1 MFSFLQAFISDR
13 TLKVKI
19 GGAYSSPKPQ
29 EQGVPQGSVISP
41 TLFLVSIN
49 GIVQAVAEADTSLQ
63 CSLFADDFLLYFSS
77 INLFTAITRTQ
88 SGVNAATSWASRRG
102 CRFSSSKTVAMH
114 FCKSQQRPRQKVP
127 PHIILGGIPIPYE
140 QSTKFLGVIF
150 DQNLTWNNHILN
162 LRQSSL
168 SALNI
173 LKTVSGRDWGA
184 DQPSLLRLYHALI
197 RSRLDYACQIYSS
210 ASATSLRSLDTVH
223 HQALRLCTGAYR
235 TSPVESLYVLSG
247 DLPLSNRR
255 EQLLLSFYFK
265 CKSFRKIPSFDVVN
279 NVRLRDTY
287 NTKRSASVPAH
298 IRALRLLEEGNDC
311 PLKVSESRNFD
322 TPPWCKPIPEF
333 CPMEQSKSG
342 HLPYIVAASF
352 EEHKESHADSIAVY
366 TDGSKSPAGV
376 GCAAVTSSQTFTAK
390 LPFTS
395 SVFTAELYAILLA
408 LKHFIL
414 NSDFNDF
421 TIYSDSQSSILA
433 LTNFIPSHPV
443 ISEIQEW
450 LTRTAARE
458 KTVRFC
464 WSPGHVGIIGNEKAD
479 RAAKSAVARPLP
491 SRGDS
496 PFSDIRT
503 TISSRVRRKETQ
515 YLARR
520 TFEEAESERQ
530 ITYTLR
536 IKNVRTWWLVEHQP
550 ASFQENP
557 RKRKRTLAFDG
568 EDNEGST
575 AKRRRVESPTS
586 VSSQTRSH
594 TLLDDGVHDSVNSL
608 SKFICTSVPEITS
621 HEATNAPEIM
631 DQSGTERVVQL

>member
-1 MFSFLQAFISDR
+1 
-13 TLKVKI
+13 
-19 GGAYSSPKPQ
+19 
-29 EQGVPQGSVISP
+29 
-41 TLFLVSIN
+41 
-49 GIVQAVAEADTSLQ
+49 
-63 CSLFADDFLLYFSS
+63 
-77 INLFTAITRTQ
+77 
-88 SGVNAATSWASRRG
+88 
-102 CRFSSSKTVAMH
+102 MH

-298 IRALRLLEEGNDC
+298 IRALRLLEEGSDC

-503 TISSRVRRKETQ
+503 TISSRVRRKFNTTWDNI
-515 YLARR
+515 R
-520 TFEEAESERQ
+520 TNQKLRSIKCSADRWPLLSHHNRFYPKLLNR
-530 ITYTLR
+530 LR
-536 IKNVRTWWLVEHQP
+536 IGHTKITHEFLFSLPRIPPSCERCGSPFSVRHFLLECRYYEPWRRKWGLPPDLRKMLGATPMIQPLVG
-550 ASFQENP
+550 FL
-557 RKRKRTLAFDG
+557 KD
-568 EDNEGST
+568 
-575 AKRRRVESPTS
+575 
-586 VSSQTRSH
+586 
-594 TLLDDGVHDSVNSL
+594 VNL
-608 SKFICTSVPEITS
+608 FYYI
-621 HEATNAPEIM
+621 
-631 DQSGTERVVQL
+631 